1 MFRKMKMTHRKIDSA
16 FYLSLVPFVTTSRRN
31 VSIPESCVYFF
42 FPGDGTNPNAHQIS
56 PVTTTTTTDHE
67 SSEKL

>member
-31 VSIPESCVYFF
+31 VSIPESCMCIFSGGWYQ
-42 FPGDGTNPNAHQIS
+42 PKCTPNLARDDDDDYG
-56 PVTTTTTTDHE
+56 P
-67 SSEKL
+67 